1 MHPLPEGIIT
11 ILTAFAPL
19 FSDRVWQ
26 HAQVLLLGAILTPG
40 KRTVSSVLSVM
51 GLSKA
56 KRFANYHRV
65 LKGSR
70 ILLGLL
76 VYAFCPTG
84 WVVLGVDETIERR
97 SGKKIAQIGCYRDGA
112 RSTKNVVIR
121 CFGLKCLSKCRGLIA
136 FGHYPFSRSC
146 VSLIKK
152 TQGDTKAMWIGHAG

>member
-26 HAQVLLLGAILTPG
+26 HAQVLLLGTILTPG

-65 LKGSR
+65 LNRAVWRTRQGSR
-70 ILLGLL
+70 ILFDMSLC
-76 VYAFCPTG
+76 VTQKENATMRSSSAPT
-84 WVVLGVDETIERR
+84 
-97 SGKKIAQIGCYRDGA
+97 
-112 RSTKNVVIR
+112 
-121 CFGLKCLSKCRGLIA
+121 
-136 FGHYPFSRSC
+136 
-146 VSLIKK
+146 
-152 TQGDTKAMWIGHAG
+152 

>member
-1 MHPLPEGIIT
+1 MHPLPENIIT

-26 HAQVLLLGAILTPG
+26 HAQVLLIGALLAPG
-40 KRTVSSVLSVM
+40 KRTVSFVLSVM

-65 LKGSR
+65 LNRAVWHTRQGSR

-84 WVVLGVDETIERR
+84 WVVLGVDETI
-97 SGKKIAQIGCYRDGA
+97 
-112 RSTKNVVIR
+112 
-121 CFGLKCLSKCRGLIA
+121 
-136 FGHYPFSRSC
+136 
-146 VSLIKK
+146 
-152 TQGDTKAMWIGHAG
+152 